1 VKRVAVDLDQSLLR
15 DPAANPTISGAQS
28 ADGINIAYTWEGFQ
42 RVHARRA
49 LDILRNRGVLREET
63 APREQ
68 GRTSHQSGKA
78 KKFSSSYIGHVFL
91 I

>member
-15 DPAANPTISGAQS
+15 DPAANPAISGALS
-28 ADGINIAYTWEGFQ
+28 ADSINIAYTWEGFQ
-42 RVHARRA
+42 RVYAWCA
-49 LDILRNRGVLREET
+49 FDILRNRGVLGEET

-68 GRTSHQSGKA
+68 GRTPHQCGKA